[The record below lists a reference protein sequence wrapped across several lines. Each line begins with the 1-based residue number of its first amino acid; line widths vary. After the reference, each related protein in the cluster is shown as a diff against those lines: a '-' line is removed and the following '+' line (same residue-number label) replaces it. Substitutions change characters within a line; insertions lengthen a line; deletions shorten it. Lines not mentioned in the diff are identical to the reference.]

1 MADSW
6 RVVSGRKAT
15 SSVFTVHSKVS
26 ASPPHSRRRG
36 TPALV
41 SVPRV
46 SLRDDMPVAMR
57 APGFSGL
64 SSRRPDAVEAARSSK
79 SYCRRASPNRRVAKV
94 FAKVETHTTDVVV
107 IGGGIGGLCAGALCA
122 LYGKKV
128 TVVESHSVAG
138 GAAHSWKR
146 NGYTFE
152 SGPSLYSG
160 MSKWPTTNPC
170 GQVLH
175 ALDEPLTCVEYNTWM
190 VHVPEGS
197 FLTEVGNDQFVDV
210 LREYVADVDGANA
223 ADEWLRLKELMK
235 PLAKA
240 SSALPP
246 SAVRTDLGAVVTLA
260 RFVPGLLAAAP
271 VLPEIMAPYS
281 KFMEKNDIRHPFVK
295 NWMEVLCFL
304 LSGAPASG
312 TLAAEIGYMF
322 DDWYKPNSTLE
333 FPVGGSEAIVDAL
346 TRGLRKNGGRLEVN
360 SHVAGINFDDATKR
374 ATGVTLK
381 DGTVITATE
390 SVISNCTV
398 WDTLKILPPNAMEEC
413 RADGSGKKW
422 VDDVHETKMCASFMH
437 LHLGIDATGL
447 PPDLE
452 IHHIYVEDWARGVT
466 AEQNMVLVSIAS
478 VLDPT
483 LAPTGKHVIHAYTP
497 GNEPVELWQGL
508 ERGSDEYEKLK
519 DTRSQILW
527 RAVEKAIP
535 DVRVRVEC
543 QYVGSPLTQQR
554 WQRRHKGTYGGTGW
568 ITPDSDT
575 IPITTAATPMAGLL
589 VVGDSNFPGPGVPS
603 VAAHGWSAAHELVP
617 FWKQCAML
625 DKVAP

>member
-15 SSVFTVHSKVS
+15 SSVFTVHFKVS

-57 APGFSGL
+57 APGFSSL

-210 LREYVADVDGANA
+210 LREYVADVDGVNA